1 MAGEEKRVVG
11 EEKKVEEE
19 DKGDGEDVVTVRE
32 ESDTKPS
39 QMSFSFKVSAE
50 GDICTFN
57 SSAF

>member
-1 MAGEEKRVVG
+1 MAG

-19 DKGDGEDVVTVRE
+19 DKADGEDVVTVRE

-57 SSAF
+57 SPAF